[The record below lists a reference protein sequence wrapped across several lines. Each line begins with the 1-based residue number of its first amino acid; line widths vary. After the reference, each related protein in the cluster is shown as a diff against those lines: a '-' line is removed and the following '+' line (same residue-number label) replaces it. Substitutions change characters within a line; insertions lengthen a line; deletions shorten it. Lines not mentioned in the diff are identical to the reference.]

1 MCKGT
6 KNFSWCLYDLIL
18 TVHYTSFACMLQLDR
33 QNRSLKRK
41 SMMLLSH
48 ISPETIADI
57 DLNDEAE
64 ESEDLHASSHDCL
77 SPQCCTSTSGTVE
90 SKAYTVLT
98 DLTYSIHSFTKEYLN
113 TRMCSLVTRRAV
125 KALVH
130 WYIYLHLLAV
140 ISYCKD
146 KLWVRRWMNEEGNVP
161 LRWNLVWNPCAL
173 CLTLHFTRTLLKVF
187 TWHIVSHIFEWVE
200 IKLPGF

>member
-1 MCKGT
+1 MLKVHFAGVQGHQKLMDLT
-6 KNFSWCLYDLIL
+6 AGVLNFSWCLYDLIL

-98 DLTYSIHSFTKEYLN
+98 DLTYSIHSFIHQRVFEHKNVFTGHKESCES
-113 TRMCSLVTRRAV
+113 TC
-125 KALVH
+125 ALVH
-130 WYIYLHLLAV
+130 LLA
-140 ISYCKD
+140 SAGSD
-146 KLWVRRWMNEEGNVP
+146 KLLQRQ
-161 LRWNLVWNPCAL
+161 
-173 CLTLHFTRTLLKVF
+173 TL
-187 TWHIVSHIFEWVE
+187 
-200 IKLPGF
+200 G